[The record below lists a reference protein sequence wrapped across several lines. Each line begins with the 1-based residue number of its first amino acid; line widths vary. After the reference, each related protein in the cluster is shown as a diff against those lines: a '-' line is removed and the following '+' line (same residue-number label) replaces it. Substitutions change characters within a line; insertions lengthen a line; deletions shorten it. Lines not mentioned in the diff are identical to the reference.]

1 MEEFYLKKITKE
13 VFEKARNK
21 SASHT
26 NYALSKEVEA
36 TTTLSYR
43 TVERAF
49 DKYINGRGKG
59 NKPIANTIEEFCRYL
74 GYRNYAEYVEN
85 NKSQKSANHL
95 PHNSKTDKN
104 IIDDASETSKTIII
118 QKNWSYGS
126 LLGIFAFTF
135 VLILTIYF
143 ITENNVFENE
153 LIAKCMTWTGSEF
166 EEIAC
171 GSGTYSNYGTAIEPY
186 EKKRFENFR
195 RVDVDI
201 TTQFFSEQNQK
212 PLLWYYKN
220 DQGEIEYYTS
230 AGLHPVNGETLKA
243 ITEYIIE
250 KYVPIHQNKPSSFVQ
265 D

>member
-13 VFEKARNK
+13 VFEKAQNK
-21 SASHT
+21 SASHS

-49 DKYINGRGKG
+49 DKYINGRSKG

-74 GYRNYAEYVEN
+74 GYRDYAEYVEN
-85 NKSQKSANHL
+85 NKAKELVQEEIGLRENEE
-95 PHNSKTDKN
+95 
-104 IIDDASETSKTIII
+104 IDDSSVRVKTISNQKRWYSISIFGTFALTLIITVYFIAKNRASEPSASI
-118 QKNWSYGS
+118 
-126 LLGIFAFTF
+126 
-135 VLILTIYF
+135 
-143 ITENNVFENE
+143 
-153 LIAKCMTWTGSEF
+153 KCMTWTGSEF

-171 GSGTYSNYGTAIEPY
+171 GSGAYSTYGTAIEPY

-212 PLLWYYKN
+212 PLFWYYKN

-250 KYVPIHQNKPSSFVQ
+250 KYVPIHQNKRSSFVQ
-265 D
+265 DTK

>member
-1 MEEFYLKKITKE
+1 MEEFYLKKITEE

-21 SASHT
+21 SASHS

-74 GYRNYAEYVEN
+74 GYRDYAEYVEN
-85 NKSQKSANHL
+85 NKAKELVQEEIGLRENEE
-95 PHNSKTDKN
+95 
-104 IIDDASETSKTIII
+104 IDDSSVKVKAISNQKRWYSISIFGTFALTLIIIVYFIAKNRASEPSASI
-118 QKNWSYGS
+118 
-126 LLGIFAFTF
+126 
-135 VLILTIYF
+135 
-143 ITENNVFENE
+143 
-153 LIAKCMTWTGSEF
+153 KCMTWTGSEF

-171 GSGTYSNYGTAIEPY
+171 GSGAYSTYGTAIEPY

-212 PLLWYYKN
+212 PLFWYYKN

-265 D
+265 DTK